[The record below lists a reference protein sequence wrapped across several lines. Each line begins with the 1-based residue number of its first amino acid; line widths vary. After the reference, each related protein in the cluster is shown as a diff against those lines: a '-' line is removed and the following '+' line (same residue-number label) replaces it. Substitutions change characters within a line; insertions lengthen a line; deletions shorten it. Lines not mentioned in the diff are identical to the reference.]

1 MYRTPMA
8 EERWRR
14 IAFLSATAALVLGV
28 LYAFREVLAPFAVA
42 VVVAYVFA
50 PLVDWMEARTI
61 GGRRVPRWAA
71 VLVLYLSL
79 LGTLA
84 ASIAV
89 GAPLIAR
96 ELSRLGRETPAMLR
110 TARRD
115 WLPAVDRMVR
125 GFSSSLG
132 EGSGDDAP
140 DAPPEDVVPDP
151 SSGEPMEGEVV
162 DDGTEG
168 AAIALEDETRTHLEV
183 RPRADGSYEVILP
196 SDGITIQPTDDGGFV
211 VRTEEHEDETADL
224 SVQITE
230 ALRRQMREGE
240 QTAGAALRTAQTL
253 VAALVNGIFKFF
265 IMLMISAYML
275 ITKDGIL
282 GFFRTLISAP
292 RQRDFDLLLGRID
305 KGLSGVVRGQ
315 LVICLVNGA
324 LSGVGFYLAGL
335 NYWPVLTLVATVL
348 SIIPIFGAI
357 LSSVPAVVV
366 GLQQGVGTAL
376 FTLAWIIGIHQ
387 LEANLL
393 NPKIM
398 GDAAKVHPVLVVFS
412 LIAGEHF
419 FGILGALLA
428 VPVLSITQSL
438 FLHFREIALGVP
450 ASSTISGLPRTP
462 SSAGSLVSPLRSDE
476 ASKAETRKPDAPQ
489 ADAPT
494 PDSPEPD

>member
-1 MYRTPMA
+1 
-8 EERWRR
+8 
-14 IAFLSATAALVLGV
+14 
-28 LYAFREVLAPFAVA
+28 
-42 VVVAYVFA
+42 
-50 PLVDWMEARTI
+50 
-61 GGRRVPRWAA
+61 
-71 VLVLYLSL
+71 
-79 LGTLA
+79 
-84 ASIAV
+84 
-89 GAPLIAR
+89 
-96 ELSRLGRETPAMLR
+96 
-110 TARRD
+110 
-115 WLPAVDRMVR
+115 
-125 GFSSSLG
+125 
-132 EGSGDDAP
+132 
-140 DAPPEDVVPDP
+140 
-151 SSGEPMEGEVV
+151 
-162 DDGTEG
+162 
-168 AAIALEDETRTHLEV
+168 
-183 RPRADGSYEVILP
+183 
-196 SDGITIQPTDDGGFV
+196 
-211 VRTEEHEDETADL
+211 
-224 SVQITE
+224 
-230 ALRRQMREGE
+230 
-240 QTAGAALRTAQTL
+240 
-253 VAALVNGIFKFF
+253 
-265 IMLMISAYML
+265 
-275 ITKDGIL
+275 
-282 GFFRTLISAP
+282 
-292 RQRDFDLLLGRID
+292 LLGRID

-393 NPKIM
+393 NQKIM